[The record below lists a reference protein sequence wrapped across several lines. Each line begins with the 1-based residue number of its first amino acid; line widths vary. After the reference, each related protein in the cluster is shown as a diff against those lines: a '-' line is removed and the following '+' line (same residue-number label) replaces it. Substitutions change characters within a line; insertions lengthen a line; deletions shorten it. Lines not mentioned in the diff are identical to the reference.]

1 MYLLKIPAAWRSIYE
16 LDDFVPKFFK
26 AYAEFSPPHSGKA
39 MECLVQIAATRK
51 ALFSG
56 EDERN
61 KFVTAIMQ
69 GIRDIIITSQGLND
83 ADCYN
88 GFCRLLQRFRTTAP
102 LNEMAE
108 KQGYMEWI
116 ALVAEFTQKAFQTWT
131 PTTTGYYLLS
141 FWSRIVQSMTYYQ
154 QLGEETVQKLQEITV
169 ALTKTFIT
177 TYIEMV
183 PSRIEEMLDGK
194 HKFEEEEGLRRGE
207 KLILLD
213 CV

>member
-1 MYLLKIPAAWRSIYE
+1 ME
-16 LDDFVPKFFK
+16 NFVPQFFK
-26 AYAEFSPPHSGKA
+26 AYAEFSPPHSGKV

-51 ALFSG
+51 ALFTG

-61 KFVTAIMQ
+61 KFVTSIMK
-69 GIRDIIITSQGLND
+69 GIQDIIITSQGLTD

-116 ALVAEFTQKAFQTWT
+116 ELVAKFTQQAFQTWT

-154 QLGEETVQKLQEITV
+154 QLGEETVQKLQNIAVTL
-169 ALTKTFIT
+169 AKTFIT
-177 TYIEMV
+177 TYIETV
-183 PSRIEEMLDGK
+183 PNRIEEMLDGK
-194 HKFEEEEGLRRGE
+194 EAISYDAEEGR
-207 KLILLD
+207 KWDIS
-213 CV
+213 CFVYI